1 MISVRAQVDIA
12 VSPDRV
18 WRVLMNFAHYRNWH
32 PYVEM
37 EGVPILDGD
46 IDFSFRNKPAA
57 PRGWKTKVTVTQL
70 EPPSNFAFKFGI
82 SGLFTMEQWYSLE
95 EIPDGT
101 RVTHG
106 SNYRGFLP
114 FIAGKLIRKRLLLIH
129 EVAIERLARGFVN
142 SNKPKPQQAAK
153 APPKPRKGFR
163 GYRR

>member
-1 MISVRAQVDIA
+1 MISVHAQVDIA
-12 VSPDRV
+12 APPERV
-18 WRVLMNFAHYRNWH
+18 WRVLMDFAHYRNWH

-37 EGVPILDGD
+37 RGVPILGGE
-46 IDFSFRNKPAA
+46 IDFSFRNKPAT
-57 PRGWKTKVTVTQL
+57 PGSWKTEVTVTQL

-82 SGLFTMEQWYSLE
+82 AGLFTMEQWYSLE

-106 SNYRGFLP
+106 SNYGGFLLAIP
-114 FIAGKLIRKRLLLIH
+114 GNFIRKRLLSVH
-129 EVAIERLARGFVN
+129 QVAIERLARGFVT

-153 APPKPRKGFR
+153 TPPKPRKGFR